1 MVSADVKK
9 RVIAKVEQCISTVEN
24 HFKINFK
31 KPVISFNVRGTCGG
45 LAKYR
50 SWEVAFNPVLLMENV
65 EDFLESTVP
74 HEVAHLATELV
85 YPHAHRR
92 TFGTKRQ
99 PHGPHWASIMNLLGA
114 DAKRCHTYDTTNAKV
129 KRSTSYEYKCQC
141 CGVSI
146 TLGPKRHAKMLKNPN
161 HYTHSKCGRMLGKL
175 VLATHHIQPVA
186 PAVHVVKPAPAPL
199 PAHTAKPVFTP
210 PKKKI
215 QVKVKKATAPA
226 SKPAFPTGETKLAK
240 CYKLFENYPGY
251 TRAEMINVF
260 VQEAGCTPAGA
271 ATYYATCKKIYG

>member
-1 MVSADVKK
+1 MVSADIKK
-9 RVIAKVEQCISTVEN
+9 RVVAKVEECINTVEN

-31 KPVISFNVRGTCGG
+31 KPIISFNVRGTVGG
-45 LAKYR
+45 TADYR
-50 SWEVAFNPVLLMENV
+50 KWEVNFNPVLLTENV
-65 EDFLESTVP
+65 DAFIARTVP

-99 PHGPHWASIMNLLGA
+99 PHGPHWASIMTLLGA
-114 DAKRCHTYDTTNAKV
+114 DATRCHKYDTTNAHV
-129 KRSTSYEYKCQC
+129 KRTTSYEYKCQC
-141 CGVSI
+141 CGINI
-146 TLGPKRHAKMLKNPN
+146 TLGPKRHAKMVKNPN
-161 HYTHSKCGRMLGKL
+161 HYTHSKCGRTLGKL
-175 VLATHHIQPVA
+175 VLASQHVQPVA
-186 PAVHVVKPAPAPL
+186 KPVQVVKPIPAPL
-199 PAHTAKPVFTP
+199 PTHSTPSFMP

-226 SKPAFPTGETKLAK
+226 SKPSVPTGESKIAK

-271 ATYYATCKKIYG
+271 ATYYSSIKKLF